1 MSLFNTKKETNKQP
15 INEIQKAKGRRA
27 KTAQQTIPYEE
38 VYPNGI
44 IKVAPGL
51 YSKSYYLVYYIRD
64 KVLYLL
70 TILYQPIPVYIS
82 L

>member
-38 VYPNGI
+38 VYDH
-44 IKVAPGL
+44 K
-51 YSKSYYLVYYIRD
+51 
-64 KVLYLL
+64 
-70 TILYQPIPVYIS
+70 TQ
-82 L
+82 

>member
-44 IKVAPGL
+44 IQYDGMFER
-51 YSKSYYLVYYIRD
+51 YMESNC
-64 KVLYLL
+64 
-70 TILYQPIPVYIS
+70 
-82 L
+82 